1 MRAGECVRPR
11 MSCACEC
18 ESCVGLCERRLCGV
32 WIVHRSELCASCE
45 YGPRQGPAPWMGS
58 GLDLGHGHRV
68 WHVEHRRVTAD
79 SALPRVNT
87 LDPTV
92 GRAGLGAAALPG
104 DDAPGSP
111 RQRWTPARRHTAGP
125 QPSPQHKPSCC
136 GGQRGA
142 LGPDLAPP
150 LPWASP
156 STSPER
162 ACHGSWVRLDPRDLP
177 PRPGPLCRALVAGM
191 TGCSAPT
198 ATL

>member
-1 MRAGECVRPR
+1 

-18 ESCVGLCERRLCGV
+18 ESCVGLCERELCGV
-32 WIVHRSELCASCE
+32 WIVHRNELCGSCE
-45 YGPRQGPAPWMGS
+45 YGQCQGLCALDGVRDGLGS
-58 GLDLGHGHRV
+58 RDCV
-68 WHVEHRRVTAD
+68 WDVERRRVTGD

-92 GRAGLGAAALPG
+92 GQAGLGATALPG
-104 DDAPGSP
+104 DELASDAPGSP
-111 RQRWTPARRHTAGP
+111 RQGWIPAPRHTAGP
-125 QPSPQHKPSCC
+125 QPSPQHKPSRR

-156 STSPER
+156 SPSPEH
-162 ACHGSWVRLDPRDLP
+162 ACHGSWVCLDPWDLHLP
-177 PRPGPLCRALVAGM
+177 PRPGPLCRALVAVM

-198 ATL
+198 STL